1 MRRSSTLAAITL
13 TSAALVGAAA
23 LPAQA
28 AQTPAPRPAVEAPAP
43 EGVSAPAVEAAEAGD
58 KKVSVKVAMDQLG
71 AGNRIADALK
81 GIKTGDRGHFVREA
95 VNRAFSAAG
104 GRHNVM
110 LMNLSQGYKERLRGK
125 RLYANVQWGNI
136 YYGLWI
142 AESGEFTNEGDGGWI
157 NWGFKGWFDRNGGH
171 VKFRRP

>member
-1 MRRSSTLAAITL
+1 MRRSTTLTVLAV

-28 AQTPAPRPAVEAPAP
+28 APAPAPRTAAEAPAP
-43 EGVSAPAVEAAEAGD
+43 EGAAAPAVEAAQAAD
-58 KKVSVKVAMDQLG
+58 KKVTVNVAMDQLG
-71 AGNRIADALK
+71 AGKRVADAIR

-95 VNRAFSAAG
+95 ANRAFSAAG

-110 LMNLSQGYKERLRGK
+110 VMNLSQGYKERLKGK